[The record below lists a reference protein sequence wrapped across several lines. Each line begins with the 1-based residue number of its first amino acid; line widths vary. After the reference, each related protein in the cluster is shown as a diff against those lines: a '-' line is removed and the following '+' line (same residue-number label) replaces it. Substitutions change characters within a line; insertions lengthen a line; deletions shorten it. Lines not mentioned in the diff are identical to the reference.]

1 MTRASEIVSRDLLK
15 AFDSAIEKGDLP
27 RTNIS
32 DVAIERPQNT
42 DHGDFATSLP
52 LKLASDMKMS
62 PMVIAEILSRHLPK
76 ESIISAS
83 QVAPPVFLN
92 LTLDP
97 KWLFSLIHLIRNS
110 KTSYGNLNLSKRKKI
125 QIEYVSANPTGRLHV
140 AHARG
145 AVIGSALANLL
156 KAAGHTVEEE
166 YYLNDAGNQIEKFNK
181 SLLVRYKQIAGL
193 DIELPEDSYPG
204 EDISDVA
211 KTIWDEE
218 GDRYLQLDESEA
230 EISIGSKG
238 IPKMIEGIKEDLESL
253 RVQFDEWF
261 SETSLYTQGQFE
273 TCMKSLKNKGL
284 TTDRDGAKWLIST
297 KLGEEKDNVLIRTSG
312 TPTYFASDIAYH
324 FNKFHQRN
332 FAEVIDVWGADHQG
346 QIGRLRSALDA
357 LEIDST
363 KLKIILVQMVRFKKG
378 ETSEKL
384 SKRKGNVIP
393 LIDLV
398 NEIGVDAC
406 RFLFL
411 SRSNESQLEFDLDL
425 AKQQS
430 SENPVYYVQYGHA
443 RICSILRLAE
453 ERNIDFSN
461 GDVSI
466 LGDPTELSLIN
477 KMLELPDVIETSVGN
492 LEAHH
497 LPHYSME
504 LATAFHTFYQNCR
517 VVSSEK
523 CDLPI
528 SKARLLLVDAA
539 RLVLGR
545 CLKLMNMTAPDK
557 M

>member
-32 DVAIERPQNT
+32 DAAIERPQNT

-83 QVAPPVFLN
+83 QVAPPGFLN

-97 KWLFSLIHLIRNS
+97 KWLFSQINLIRNS

-523 CDLPI
+523 SDLPI

>member
-32 DVAIERPQNT
+32 DAAIERPQNT

-62 PMVIAEILSRHLPK
+62 PMVIAEILSRHLPN

-83 QVAPPVFLN
+83 QVAPPGFLN

-97 KWLFSLIHLIRNS
+97 KWLFSQIHLIRNA
-110 KTSYGNLNLSKRKKI
+110 KTAYGNLNLSKRKKI

-156 KAAGHTVEEE
+156 KAAGHAVEEE

-253 RVQFDEWF
+253 RVEFDEWF
-261 SETSLYTQGQFE
+261 SETSLYKQGQFE
-273 TCMKSLKNKGL
+273 TCMKSLNNKGL
-284 TTDRDGAKWLIST
+284 TTDRDGAKWLVST

-393 LIDLV
+393 LIDLI

-443 RICSILRLAE
+443 RICSILSLAE
-453 ERNIDFSN
+453 ERNIDFSS

-466 LGDPTELSLIN
+466 LRDPTELSLIN

-523 CDLPI
+523 SDLPI

>member
-32 DVAIERPQNT
+32 DAAIERPQNT

-83 QVAPPVFLN
+83 QVAPPGFLN

-97 KWLFSLIHLIRNS
+97 KWLFSQIHLIRNA
-110 KTSYGNLNLSKRKKI
+110 KTAYGNLNLSKRKKI

-284 TTDRDGAKWLIST
+284 TTDRDGAKWLVST

-453 ERNIDFSN
+453 ERNIDFSS

-466 LGDPTELSLIN
+466 LRDPTELSLIN

-545 CLKLMNMTAPDK
+545 CLKLMNMTATDK

>member
-32 DVAIERPQNT
+32 DAAIERPQNT

-62 PMVIAEILSRHLPK
+62 PMVIAEILSRHLPN

-83 QVAPPVFLN
+83 QVAPPGFLN

-97 KWLFSLIHLIRNS
+97 KWLFSQIHLIRNA
-110 KTSYGNLNLSKRKKI
+110 KTAYGNLNLSKRKKI

-145 AVIGSALANLL
+145 AVIGSALANIL
-156 KAAGHTVEEE
+156 KAAGHTVEQE

-261 SETSLYTQGQFE
+261 SETSLYKQGQFE
-273 TCMKSLKNKGL
+273 TCMKSLNNKGL
-284 TTDRDGAKWLIST
+284 TTDRDGAKWLVST

-523 CDLPI
+523 SDLPI

>member
-15 AFDSAIEKGDLP
+15 AFDSAMEKGDLP

-32 DVAIERPQNT
+32 DAAIERPQNT

-83 QVAPPVFLN
+83 QVAPPGFLN

-97 KWLFSLIHLIRNS
+97 KWLFSQIHLIRNS

-284 TTDRDGAKWLIST
+284 TTDRDGAKWLVST

>member
-1 MTRASEIVSRDLLK
+1 MTRASEIVTRDLLK

-32 DVAIERPQNT
+32 DAAIERPQNT

-76 ESIISAS
+76 ESIILAS
-83 QVAPPVFLN
+83 QVAPPGFLN

-97 KWLFSLIHLIRNS
+97 KWLFSQIHLIRNA
-110 KTSYGNLNLSKRKKI
+110 KTAYGNLNLSKRKKI

-193 DIELPEDSYPG
+193 DIKLPEDSYPG

-261 SETSLYTQGQFE
+261 SETSLYKQGQFE
-273 TCMKSLKNKGL
+273 TCMRSLNNKGL
-284 TTDRDGAKWLIST
+284 TTDRDGAKWLVST

-453 ERNIDFSN
+453 ERNIDFSS

-466 LGDPTELSLIN
+466 LRDPTELSLIN

-523 CDLPI
+523 SDLPI

>member
-32 DVAIERPQNT
+32 DAAIERPQNT

-83 QVAPPVFLN
+83 QVAPPGFLN

-97 KWLFSLIHLIRNS
+97 KWLFSQIHLIRNA
-110 KTSYGNLNLSKRKKI
+110 KTAYGNLNLSKRKKI

-261 SETSLYTQGQFE
+261 SETSLYKQGQFE
-273 TCMKSLKNKGL
+273 TCMKSLNNKGL
-284 TTDRDGAKWLIST
+284 TTDRDGAKWLVST

-443 RICSILRLAE
+443 RICSILSLAE

-523 CDLPI
+523 SDLPI

>member
-32 DVAIERPQNT
+32 DAAIERPQNT

-83 QVAPPVFLN
+83 QVAPPGFLN

-97 KWLFSLIHLIRNS
+97 KWLFSQIHLIRNS

-453 ERNIDFSN
+453 ERNIDFSS

-466 LGDPTELSLIN
+466 LRDPTELSLIN

-523 CDLPI
+523 SDLPI

>member
-32 DVAIERPQNT
+32 DAAIERPQNT

-62 PMVIAEILSRHLPK
+62 PMVIAEILSRHLPN

-83 QVAPPVFLN
+83 QVAPPGFLN

-97 KWLFSLIHLIRNS
+97 KWLFSQIHLIRNA
-110 KTSYGNLNLSKRKKI
+110 KTAYGNLNLSKRKKI

-453 ERNIDFSN
+453 ERNIDFSS

-466 LGDPTELSLIN
+466 LRDPTELSLIN

-504 LATAFHTFYQNCR
+504 LATAFHSFYQNCR

-523 CDLPI
+523 SDLPI

>member
-32 DVAIERPQNT
+32 DAAIERPQNT

-76 ESIISAS
+76 ESIISES
-83 QVAPPVFLN
+83 QVAPPGFLN

-97 KWLFSLIHLIRNS
+97 KWLFSQIHLIRNA
-110 KTSYGNLNLSKRKKI
+110 KTAYGNLNLSKRKKI

-156 KAAGHTVEEE
+156 KAAGHAVEEE

-261 SETSLYTQGQFE
+261 SETSLYKQGQFE
-273 TCMKSLKNKGL
+273 TCMKSLNNKGL
-284 TTDRDGAKWLIST
+284 TTDRDGAKWLVST

-453 ERNIDFSN
+453 ERNIDFSS

-466 LGDPTELSLIN
+466 LRDPTELSLIN

-523 CDLPI
+523 SDLPI

>member
-15 AFDSAIEKGDLP
+15 AFDSAIEKGALP

-32 DVAIERPQNT
+32 DAAIERPQNT

-62 PMVIAEILSRHLPK
+62 PMVIAEILSGHLPK

-83 QVAPPVFLN
+83 QVAPPGFLN

-97 KWLFSLIHLIRNS
+97 KWLFSQIHLIRNA
-110 KTSYGNLNLSKRKKI
+110 KTAYGNLNLSKRKKI

>member
-15 AFDSAIEKGDLP
+15 AFDSAIEKGELP
-27 RTNIS
+27 RANIS
-32 DVAIERPQNT
+32 DAAIERPQNT

-76 ESIISAS
+76 KSIISAS
-83 QVAPPVFLN
+83 QVAPPGFLN

-97 KWLFSLIHLIRNS
+97 KWLFSQIHLIRNA
-110 KTSYGNLNLSKRKKI
+110 KTAYGNLNLSKRKKI

-156 KAAGHTVEEE
+156 KAAGHAVEEE

-261 SETSLYTQGQFE
+261 SETSLYKQGQFE
-273 TCMKSLKNKGL
+273 TCMKSLNNKGL
-284 TTDRDGAKWLIST
+284 TTDRDGAKWLVST

-393 LIDLV
+393 LIDLI

-453 ERNIDFSN
+453 ERNIDFSS

-466 LGDPTELSLIN
+466 LRDPTELSLIN

-504 LATAFHTFYQNCR
+504 LATAFHSFYQNCR

-523 CDLPI
+523 SDLPI

>member
-32 DVAIERPQNT
+32 DAAIERPQNT

-83 QVAPPVFLN
+83 QVAPPGFLN

-97 KWLFSLIHLIRNS
+97 KWLFSQIHLIRNA
-110 KTSYGNLNLSKRKKI
+110 KTAYGNLNLSKRKKI

-284 TTDRDGAKWLIST
+284 TTDRDGAKWLVST

-453 ERNIDFSN
+453 ERNIDFSS

-466 LGDPTELSLIN
+466 LRDPTELSLIN

-523 CDLPI
+523 SDLPI

>member
-15 AFDSAIEKGDLP
+15 AFDSAMEKGDLP

-32 DVAIERPQNT
+32 DAAIERPQNT

-83 QVAPPVFLN
+83 QVAPPGFLN

-97 KWLFSLIHLIRNS
+97 KWLFSQIHLIRNS

-156 KAAGHTVEEE
+156 KAAGHAVEEE

-261 SETSLYTQGQFE
+261 SETSLYKQGQFE
-273 TCMKSLKNKGL
+273 TCMKSLNNKGL
-284 TTDRDGAKWLIST
+284 TTDRDGAKWLVST

-453 ERNIDFSN
+453 ERNIDFSS

-466 LGDPTELSLIN
+466 LRDPTELSLIN

>member
-32 DVAIERPQNT
+32 DAAIERPQNT

-62 PMVIAEILSRHLPK
+62 PMVIAEILSRHLPN

-83 QVAPPVFLN
+83 QVAPPGFLN

-97 KWLFSLIHLIRNS
+97 KWLFSQIHLIRNA
-110 KTSYGNLNLSKRKKI
+110 KTAYGNLNLSKRKKI

-156 KAAGHTVEEE
+156 KAAGHAVEEE

-453 ERNIDFSN
+453 ERNIDFSS

-466 LGDPTELSLIN
+466 LRDPTELSLIN

-523 CDLPI
+523 SDLPI

>member
-32 DVAIERPQNT
+32 DAAIERPQNT

-62 PMVIAEILSRHLPK
+62 PMVIAEILSGHLPK

-83 QVAPPVFLN
+83 QVAPPGFLN

-97 KWLFSLIHLIRNS
+97 KWLFSQIHLIRNA
-110 KTSYGNLNLSKRKKI
+110 KTAYGNLNLSKRKKI

-443 RICSILRLAE
+443 RICSILSLAE

>member
-32 DVAIERPQNT
+32 DAAIERPQNT

-83 QVAPPVFLN
+83 QVAPPGFLN

-97 KWLFSLIHLIRNS
+97 KWLFSQIHLIRNS

-261 SETSLYTQGQFE
+261 SETSLYKQGQFE
-273 TCMKSLKNKGL
+273 TCMKSLNNKGL
-284 TTDRDGAKWLIST
+284 TTDRDGAKWLVST

>member
-1 MTRASEIVSRDLLK
+1 M
-15 AFDSAIEKGDLP
+15 EKGDLP

-32 DVAIERPQNT
+32 DAAIERPQNT

-62 PMVIAEILSRHLPK
+62 PMVIAEILSGHLPK

-83 QVAPPVFLN
+83 QVAPPGFLN

-97 KWLFSLIHLIRNS
+97 KWLFSQIHLIRNS

-545 CLKLMNMTAPDK
+545 CLQLMNMTAPDK

>member
-32 DVAIERPQNT
+32 DAAIERPQNT

-62 PMVIAEILSRHLPK
+62 PMVIAEILSRHLPN

-83 QVAPPVFLN
+83 QVAPPGFLN

-97 KWLFSLIHLIRNS
+97 KWLFSQIHLIRNS
-110 KTSYGNLNLSKRKKI
+110 KTAYGNLNLSKRKKI

-253 RVQFDEWF
+253 RVEFDEWF
-261 SETSLYTQGQFE
+261 SETSLYKQGQFE
-273 TCMKSLKNKGL
+273 TCMKSLNNKGL
-284 TTDRDGAKWLIST
+284 TTDRDGAKWLVST

-453 ERNIDFSN
+453 ERNIDFSS

-466 LGDPTELSLIN
+466 LRDPTELSLIN

-523 CDLPI
+523 SDLPI

>member
-32 DVAIERPQNT
+32 DAAIERPQNT

-83 QVAPPVFLN
+83 QVAPPGFLN

-97 KWLFSLIHLIRNS
+97 KWLFSQIHLIRNS

-218 GDRYLQLDESEA
+218 GDRYLHIDKSEA

-453 ERNIDFSN
+453 ERNIDFSS

-466 LGDPTELSLIN
+466 LRDPTELSLIN

>member
-32 DVAIERPQNT
+32 DAAIERPQNT

-83 QVAPPVFLN
+83 QVAPPGFLN

-97 KWLFSLIHLIRNS
+97 KWLFSQIHLIRNA
-110 KTSYGNLNLSKRKKI
+110 KTAYGNLNLSKRKKI

-253 RVQFDEWF
+253 RVEFDEWF
-261 SETSLYTQGQFE
+261 SETSLYKQGQFE
-273 TCMKSLKNKGL
+273 TCMKSLNNKGL
-284 TTDRDGAKWLIST
+284 TTDRDGAKWLVST

-453 ERNIDFSN
+453 ERNIDFSS

-466 LGDPTELSLIN
+466 LRDPTELSLIN

-497 LPHYSME
+497 LPHYSIE

-523 CDLPI
+523 SDLPI

>member
-32 DVAIERPQNT
+32 DAAIERPQNT

-83 QVAPPVFLN
+83 QVAPPGFLN

-97 KWLFSLIHLIRNS
+97 KWLFSQIHLIRNS

-453 ERNIDFSN
+453 ERNIDFSD

>member
-32 DVAIERPQNT
+32 DAAIERPQNT

-83 QVAPPVFLN
+83 QVAPPGFLN

-97 KWLFSLIHLIRNS
+97 KWLFSQIHLIRNS
-110 KTSYGNLNLSKRKKI
+110 KTSYGDLNLSKRKKI

-261 SETSLYTQGQFE
+261 SETSLYKQGQFE
-273 TCMKSLKNKGL
+273 TCMKSLNNKGL
-284 TTDRDGAKWLIST
+284 TTDRDGAKWLVST

-453 ERNIDFSN
+453 ERNIDFSS

-466 LGDPTELSLIN
+466 LRDPTELSLIN

-523 CDLPI
+523 SDLPI

>member
-32 DVAIERPQNT
+32 DAAIERPQNT

-83 QVAPPVFLN
+83 QVAPPGFLN

-97 KWLFSLIHLIRNS
+97 KWLFSQIHLIRNA
-110 KTSYGNLNLSKRKKI
+110 KTAYGNLNLSKRKKI

-156 KAAGHTVEEE
+156 KAAGHAVEEE

-261 SETSLYTQGQFE
+261 SETSLYKQGQFE
-273 TCMKSLKNKGL
+273 TCMKSLNNKGL
-284 TTDRDGAKWLIST
+284 TTDRDGAKWLVST

-453 ERNIDFSN
+453 ERNIDFSS

-466 LGDPTELSLIN
+466 LRDPTELSLIN

-523 CDLPI
+523 SDLPI

>member
-32 DVAIERPQNT
+32 DAAIERPQNT

-83 QVAPPVFLN
+83 QVAPPGFLN

-97 KWLFSLIHLIRNS
+97 KWLFSQIHLIRNA
-110 KTSYGNLNLSKRKKI
+110 KTAYGNLNLSKRKKI

-261 SETSLYTQGQFE
+261 SETSLYKQGQFE
-273 TCMKSLKNKGL
+273 TCMKSLNNKGL
-284 TTDRDGAKWLIST
+284 TTDRDGAKWLVST

-430 SENPVYYVQYGHA
+430 SENPVYYVQYGPA

-523 CDLPI
+523 SDLPI

>member
-83 QVAPPVFLN
+83 QVAPPGFLN

-97 KWLFSLIHLIRNS
+97 KWLFSQIHLIRNS